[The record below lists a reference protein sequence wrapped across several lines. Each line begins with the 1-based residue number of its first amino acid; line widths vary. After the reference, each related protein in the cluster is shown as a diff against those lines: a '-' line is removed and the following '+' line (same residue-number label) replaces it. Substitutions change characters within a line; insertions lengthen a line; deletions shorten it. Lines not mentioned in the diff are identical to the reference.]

1 MQVNFGDS
9 IPISTVDWHGR
20 VSVVIFL
27 RECPFRCPYCHNY
40 EILSGSDH
48 REVSEIKS
56 MINSSKPFVSNVVF
70 SGGEPLIQAEAV
82 EQLATYA
89 KANGLLVGMHTN
101 GLHVEVVEDLVDRGI
116 VDKFFIDVKA
126 PLDDPQMYG
135 KAIGYGESDAVHV
148 LPEDVVGKVEQTIA
162 LLTDR
167 EVEYELRTTAIRDF
181 IGDADDVA
189 AIARSIADDV
199 NTSGASYV
207 IQQGIPEHA
216 MKVSMRD
223 IVPFTREE
231 LLGIAES
238 AHQYVDNI
246 WIRTKE
252 GGNEKV
258 NFE

>member
-9 IPISTVDWHGR
+9 IPISTVDWHDR

-48 REVSEIKS
+48 REMSEIKG
-56 MINSSKPFVSNVVF
+56 IIDSSKPFVSNVVF

-82 EQLATYA
+82 EQMATYA
-89 KANGLLVGMHTN
+89 KAQGLLVGMHTN
-101 GLHVEVVEDLVDRGI
+101 GLHVEVVKHLIDRRL

-126 PLDDPQMYG
+126 PLDDPEMYG
-135 KAIGYGESDAVHV
+135 KAIGYGDYDAVHV
-148 LPEDVVGKVEQTIA
+148 LPEDVVAKVGQTIT

-167 EVEYELRTTAIRDF
+167 EIEYELRTTAIRDF

-189 AIARSIADDV
+189 AIARSIADYV
-199 NTSGASYV
+199 NTSGAPYV

-223 IVPFTREE
+223 IVPFSREE
-231 LLGIAES
+231 LLEIATS
-238 AHQYVDNI
+238 AHQYIDNV

-252 GGNEKV
+252 GGNEQV